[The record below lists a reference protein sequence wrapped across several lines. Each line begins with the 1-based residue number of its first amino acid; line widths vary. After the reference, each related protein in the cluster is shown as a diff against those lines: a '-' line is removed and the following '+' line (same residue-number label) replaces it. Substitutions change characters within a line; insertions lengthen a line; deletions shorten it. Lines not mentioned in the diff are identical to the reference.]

1 MKNASKLFIAAA
13 IAAAFTT
20 GAQAQGKSQVDLKN
34 ASQTQVGG
42 LANKQEINL
51 GNVKGGGSSKVTAS
65 GLKQTQVGGLANN
78 HTMDVGNVK

>member
-42 LANKQEINL
+42 LANKQ
-51 GNVKGGGSSKVTAS
+51 
-65 GLKQTQVGGLANN
+65 
-78 HTMDVGNVK
+78 TMDVGNVK